1 MSSFIQVQTT
11 CDDRNTL
18 EKIAESLVSRKL
30 AACVQII
37 GPITSYFRW
46 EGKVDYAQE
55 FVCYIKT
62 RAKYFDEVA
71 KVTKELHSYDLP
83 QIIALPIVAVT
94 DEFSKWMTEET
105 E

>member
-11 CDDRNTL
+11 CDDRETL
-18 EKIAESLVSRKL
+18 EKIAELLVNRKL

-46 EGKVDYAQE
+46 EGKVDNAQE

-62 RAKYFDEVA
+62 RAGHFETVA
-71 KVTKELHSYDLP
+71 AIVNELHSYDLP
-83 QIIALPIVAVT
+83 QIIALPIVSVT
-94 DEFSKWMTEET
+94 DEFANWITEET
-105 E
+105 G